1 MKVTESTIK
10 KIISEVVTE
19 QLSEEF
25 SVSKMRRIERFKM
38 ETGLTDQELM
48 EDIIEQID
56 DITWLKVVEGLRKK
70 YGYRV

>member
-25 SVSKMRRIERFKM
+25 SVRKMRRIERFKM
-38 ETGLTDQELM
+38 ETGLTYQELM